1 MMGCLLPWSS
11 YLARPLSEEKR
22 YAILAAAAEAVAE
35 WGVSAPT
42 AKIARAEPVTPK
54 ERYFR
59 ISRRRMRSSISC
71 LSGLN
76 TKLALRRSAS
86 RLRAAFCR
94 ARSLPA
100 AIFEPR
106 ASDAPRHV
114 PHSPVPLAA
123 VSTGVMRDVCG
134 SKPQIF
140 TLQVFQQ
147 SAKPEGKIL
156 RGFRNRCFRPPEL

>member
-1 MMGCLLPWSS
+1 
-11 YLARPLSEEKR
+11 
-22 YAILAAAAEAVAE
+22 
-35 WGVSAPT
+35 
-42 AKIARAEPVTPK
+42 
-54 ERYFR
+54 
-59 ISRRRMRSSISC
+59 
-71 LSGLN
+71 
-76 TKLALRRSAS
+76 LALRRSAS